1 MVKPVGHAE
10 ASVDAGVVLRWYCF
24 DTARLHEAEE
34 FAVATVEECV
44 ADTPPFLE
52 IDLLDGHEAE
62 AEHTFVESSG
72 GIKVERG
79 KADV

>member
-1 MVKPVGHAE
+1 M
-10 ASVDAGVVLRWYCF
+10 
-24 DTARLHEAEE
+24 
-34 FAVATVEECV
+34 

-52 IDLLDGHEAE
+52 IDLLDRHEAE

-72 GIKVERG
+72 GIKIERR